1 MIYILFSISLFVI
14 PFLLVD
20 FYYNFRKWYY
30 RIHCGRWNDLQQ
42 WKAKVG
48 HVCEKWLASAP
59 VVRKRDE
66 NRLILWDMLRGNFSS
81 NEIQSWQLAG
91 LVIGLSEYKVEIPW
105 KKIAYRITNGK
116 NVEIALLAYSVL
128 KNVDDPSVYKKE
140 MDKVYHIILRIKGDE
155 KTVPY
160 REGMQNI
167 RFVDTLGFIC
177 PFLVMYGKRYG
188 DAEAIQLAEQQFFEY
203 DQACLPSFGFPAHA
217 YDLEKKVP
225 LGIYDWGR
233 GVGWYILALVEMHSA
248 LESTELK
255 DKLACRIL
263 FLANSIIEWQL
274 PEGGFAAHF
283 FSGGFSEG
291 SSTVLIGILLNRAYV
306 ISKKA
311 LYLSSLSRVMA
322 QLMKMTQRNGCLD
335 MCQGD
340 TKGIGV
346 YSTEYGY
353 MPFAQG
359 LLLKLINDYTLLMEL
374 GK

>member
-1 MIYILFSISLFVI
+1 MIYILLAISLFVL

-30 RIHCGRWNDLQQ
+30 RIHCGRWNDLEQ
-42 WKAKVG
+42 WEVKVE
-48 HVCEKWLASAP
+48 HVCKKWLDSAP
-59 VVRKRDE
+59 IVRKHDE
-66 NRLILWDMLRGNFSS
+66 NRLILWDILWGNYSS
-81 NEIQSWQLAG
+81 NEIQSWQFAG
-91 LVIGLSEYKVEIPW
+91 LVIGLSQNKVVIPW
-105 KKIAYRITNGK
+105 DKMSNRIKNGK

-128 KNVDDPSVYKKE
+128 KIVDNPSVYKKE
-140 MDKVYHIILRIKGDE
+140 MDMVYRIILRIKGDE
-155 KTVPY
+155 DTVPY
-160 REGMQNI
+160 REGMHNI

-177 PFLVMYGKRYG
+177 PFLVMYGKKYG
-188 DAEAIQLAEQQFFEY
+188 DKKAIQLAERQFFEY

-233 GVGWYILALVEMHSA
+233 GVGWYVLALVEMHSA
-248 LESTELK
+248 LESTMLK
-255 DKLACRIL
+255 NKLECRIL
-263 FLANSIIEWQL
+263 SLADSVIKWQL

-283 FSGGFSEG
+283 FSGGFPEG

-306 ISKKA
+306 ITKKA
-311 LYLSSLSRVMA
+311 LYLSSLSRVMT

-340 TKGIGV
+340 TKGIGI

-359 LLLKLINDYTLLMEL
+359 LLLKLINDYTLLL
-374 GK
+374 GSK